1 MQGRVKPPL
10 HQKQEKTWNERRK
23 LVSDEAWEAVYDI
36 LFRKHLIFDVDPGC
50 YKEEIF
56 FKDI

>member
-1 MQGRVKPPL
+1 M
-10 HQKQEKTWNERRK
+10 
-23 LVSDEAWEAVYDI
+23 VSDEAWEAVYDI